1 MPIDTAPVR
10 EQCVRAGVLF
20 PDGMPTYAARHP
32 PPTGLPLL
40 HFTLPLVLGTGVL
53 LGVGNPL
60 AKLASADGID
70 AFTFTFWPTAAAGLL
85 LTLMALTQ
93 RGTVRVDW
101 RLWRFGLVAGA
112 FGHAL
117 PMAAAYW
124 LAARAG
130 AGFASLS
137 FTLTPVLTL
146 AIMALL
152 GRERL
157 RPVRLAAVGLGMTGG
172 LLLVGGQV
180 LSLRMDPL
188 FIAVALLV
196 PTLIAGT
203 NVYRGLHM
211 PREAPDE
218 WLSAATLVGSALVL
232 LLLWPVVQVDSLGL
246 PGLQGVCW
254 MLMQAFALVA
264 GYLCYF
270 ALQRRAEPV
279 AFSLIG
285 GVMML
290 VSVGIG
296 TAVFGEPVNATL
308 WPAIGLI
315 GWALWLLHAHPAKA
329 AA

>member
-1 MPIDTAPVR
+1 MQHLSV
-10 EQCVRAGVLF
+10 
-20 PDGMPTYAARHP
+20 
-32 PPTGLPLL
+32 
-40 HFTLPLVLGTGVL
+40 LPLVLGTGAL
-53 LGVGNPL
+53 LGLGNPL
-60 AKLASADGID
+60 AKLASADGIG
-70 AFTFTFWPTAAAGLL
+70 ALTFTFWPTLAAGLCL
-85 LTLMALTQ
+85 GLMAL
-93 RGTVRVDW
+93 RSRDPSGLDR
-101 RLWRFGLVAGA
+101 RLLRFGLVAGA

-117 PMAAAYW
+117 PMTAAYW
-124 LAARAG
+124 LAAHAG

-157 RPVRLAAVGLGMTGG
+157 RPIRLIAVVIGLAGG

-211 PREAPDE
+211 PRERADE
-218 WLSAATLVGSALVL
+218 WLSASTLLGSACVL
-232 LLLWPVVQVDSLGL
+232 LALWPLTQDGSIGIGGL
-246 PGLQGVCW
+246 RGVGW
-254 MLMQAFALVA
+254 LLMQVFALVA

-285 GVMML
+285 YVMML

-296 TAVFGEPVNATL
+296 TVAFSESVAWTL

-315 GWALWLLHAHPAKA
+315 GWALWLIHAHPARA
-329 AA
+329 RT

>member
-1 MPIDTAPVR
+1 V
-10 EQCVRAGVLF
+10 QHLSVF
-20 PDGMPTYAARHP
+20 
-32 PPTGLPLL
+32 
-40 HFTLPLVLGTGVL
+40 PLVLGTGVL
-53 LGVGNPL
+53 LGLGNPL
-60 AKLASADGID
+60 AKLASADGIG
-70 AFTFTFWPTAAAGLL
+70 ALAFTFWPTLAAGLL
-85 LTLMALTQ
+85 LGLMAMGARGPTGLDQ
-93 RGTVRVDW
+93 R
-101 RLWRFGLVAGA
+101 LMRFGLVAGA

-124 LAARAG
+124 LAAHAG

-152 GRERL
+152 GREAL
-157 RPVRLAAVGLGMTGG
+157 RPIRLAAVVIGMAGG

-211 PREAPDE
+211 PRERADE
-218 WLSAATLVGSALVL
+218 WLSAATLLGSALVL
-232 LLLWPVVQVDSLGL
+232 LMLWPLTRSGSVDL
-246 PGLQGVCW
+246 PGLHGVCW

-285 GVMML
+285 YVMML

-296 TAVFGEPVNATL
+296 TVVFSESVAWTL

-315 GWALWLLHAHPAKA
+315 GWALWLIHAHPARA
-329 AA
+329 RP

>member
-1 MPIDTAPVR
+1 MQHLSV
-10 EQCVRAGVLF
+10 F
-20 PDGMPTYAARHP
+20 
-32 PPTGLPLL
+32 
-40 HFTLPLVLGTGVL
+40 PLVLGTGVL
-53 LGVGNPL
+53 LGLGNPL
-60 AKLASADGID
+60 AKLASADGVG
-70 AFTFTFWPTAAAGLL
+70 ALAFTFWPTLAAGLL
-85 LTLMALTQ
+85 LGLMAMGS
-93 RGTVRVDW
+93 RGPMDMDR
-101 RLWRFGLVAGA
+101 RLLKFGLVAGA

-124 LAARAG
+124 LAAHAG

-152 GRERL
+152 GREAL
-157 RPVRLAAVGLGMTGG
+157 RPIRLAAVVIGMAGG

-211 PREAPDE
+211 PRERADE
-218 WLSAATLVGSALVL
+218 WLSAATLLGSSLVL
-232 LLLWPVVQVDSLGL
+232 LILWPVTQSDSLVM
-246 PGLQGVCW
+246 PGLHGVCW
-254 MLMQAFALVA
+254 MLLQAFALVA

-285 GVMML
+285 YVMML

-296 TAVFGEPVNATL
+296 TVVFSESVAWTL

-315 GWALWLLHAHPAKA
+315 GWALWLIHAHPARA
-329 AA
+329 R

>member
-1 MPIDTAPVR
+1 MQHLSV
-10 EQCVRAGVLF
+10 F
-20 PDGMPTYAARHP
+20 
-32 PPTGLPLL
+32 
-40 HFTLPLVLGTGVL
+40 PLVLGTGVL
-53 LGVGNPL
+53 LGLGNPL
-60 AKLASADGID
+60 AKLASADGIG
-70 AFTFTFWPTAAAGLL
+70 ALAFTFWPTLAAGLL
-85 LTLMALTQ
+85 LGLMAMGARGPAALDRRLLT
-93 RGTVRVDW
+93 
-101 RLWRFGLVAGA
+101 FGLVAGA

-117 PMAAAYW
+117 PMVAAYW
-124 LAARAG
+124 LAAHAG

-152 GRERL
+152 GREAL
-157 RPVRLAAVGLGMTGG
+157 RPIRLAAVVIGMAGG

-211 PREAPDE
+211 PRERADE
-218 WLSAATLVGSALVL
+218 WLSAATLLGSAFVL
-232 LLLWPVVQVDSLGL
+232 LILWPVTRSGPVGL
-246 PGLQGVCW
+246 PGLHGVCW

-285 GVMML
+285 YVMML

-296 TAVFGEPVNATL
+296 TVVFSESVAWTL

-315 GWALWLLHAHPAKA
+315 GWALWLIHAHPARA
-329 AA
+329 R

>member
-1 MPIDTAPVR
+1 M
-10 EQCVRAGVLF
+10 QQ
-20 PDGMPTYAARHP
+20 
-32 PPTGLPLL
+32 
-40 HFTLPLVLGTGVL
+40 FTLPLVLGTGVL

-60 AKLASADGID
+60 ARQASADGID
-70 AFTFTFWPTAAAGLL
+70 AINFTFWPTAAAGLL
-85 LTLMALTQ
+85 LVLAALTQ
-93 RGTVRVDW
+93 RGTAQADW

-124 LAARAG
+124 LAANAG

-157 RPVRLAAVGLGMTGG
+157 RPARLAAVGLGMGGG

-188 FIAVALLV
+188 FIAVALMV
-196 PTLIAGT
+196 PTLIAGA

-218 WLSAATLVGSALVL
+218 WLSASTLAGSAGVL
-232 LLLWPVVQVDSLGL
+232 LLLWPWLHGGSPEL
-246 PGLQGVCW
+246 PGVQGVCW
-254 MLMQAFALVA
+254 MMMQALALVA

-285 GVMML
+285 CVMML

-296 TAVFGEPVNATL
+296 MAVFDEPMGWTL
-308 WPAIGLI
+308 WPAIALI
-315 GWALWLLHAHPAKA
+315 GWALWLMHAHPAKVA
-329 AA
+329 P

>member
-1 MPIDTAPVR
+1 MQHLSV
-10 EQCVRAGVLF
+10 F
-20 PDGMPTYAARHP
+20 
-32 PPTGLPLL
+32 
-40 HFTLPLVLGTGVL
+40 PLVLGTGVL
-53 LGVGNPL
+53 LGLGNPL
-60 AKLASADGID
+60 AKLASADGIG
-70 AFTFTFWPTAAAGLL
+70 ALAFTFWPTLAAGLL
-85 LTLMALTQ
+85 LGLMAMGA
-93 RGTVRVDW
+93 RGPAALDR
-101 RLWRFGLVAGA
+101 RLLKFGLVAGA

-117 PMAAAYW
+117 PMVAAYW
-124 LAARAG
+124 LAAHAG

-152 GRERL
+152 GRETL
-157 RPVRLAAVGLGMTGG
+157 RPIRLAAVVIGMAGG

-211 PREAPDE
+211 PRDQPDE
-218 WLSAATLVGSALVL
+218 WLSAATLLGSSLVL
-232 LLLWPVVQVDSLGL
+232 AISWPVARSGAVDL
-246 PGLQGVCW
+246 PGLHGVCW

-285 GVMML
+285 YVMML

-296 TAVFGEPVNATL
+296 SVAFNESVAWTL
-308 WPAIGLI
+308 WPAIVLI
-315 GWALWLLHAHPAKA
+315 GWALWLIHAHPARA
-329 AA
+329 R